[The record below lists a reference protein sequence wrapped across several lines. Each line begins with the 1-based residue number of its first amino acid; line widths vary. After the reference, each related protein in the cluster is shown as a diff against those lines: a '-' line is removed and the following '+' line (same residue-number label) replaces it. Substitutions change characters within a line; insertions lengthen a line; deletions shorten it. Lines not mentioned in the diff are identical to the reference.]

1 MQCNTLDCIALGFLQ
16 PPLHG
21 QKASP
26 IGYVVDENDA
36 MGASVE
42 AGGQGTEP
50 LLAGLERCVW
60 LVLASQLTDEAETYC
75 IEERKT
81 VRLPS
86 HTKFLNLDGFS

>member
-1 MQCNTLDCIALGFLQ
+1 MQRNTLDGIALGFLE

-26 IGYVVDENDA
+26 IRYVVDENDA

-60 LVLASQLTDEAETYC
+60 LVLAS
-75 IEERKT
+75 
-81 VRLPS
+81 
-86 HTKFLNLDGFS
+86 